1 MQEILH
7 YSLLSWYQFI
17 MIAIIA
23 AISLL
28 VAHRFHLFKRHTW
41 DSSIGYHVFFCVI
54 LCVVTISFLAI
65 NPFFHLIF
73 LLVVFGFIWKNILSY
88 IKSIFNL
95 YFSNIHM
102 GDRIKIGDV
111 VGRLTNI
118 NLGGM
123 HISSDHQK
131 TFFSFS
137 NWKGGKIE
145 LLSEEGKVPVALNI
159 SDQEERSNEDS
170 IFELEKRIFEFPFL
184 TNDKIKIQTMNGEF
198 DTKTTVSS
206 QKYKGSL
213 IKNIEKA
220 GFDVEKA
227 SN

>member
-1 MQEILH
+1 
-7 YSLLSWYQFI
+7 
-17 MIAIIA
+17 
-23 AISLL
+23 
-28 VAHRFHLFKRHTW
+28 
-41 DSSIGYHVFFCVI
+41 
-54 LCVVTISFLAI
+54 
-65 NPFFHLIF
+65 
-73 LLVVFGFIWKNILSY
+73 
-88 IKSIFNL
+88 
-95 YFSNIHM
+95 M